1 MNPTEGAALKRV
13 LLAAHAYVVV
23 VNNPPAAPAH
33 KAMDAERRAFDEL
46 EEAVH
51 QALKIDALK
60 KAVHQTLETAIAIA
74 ELPPVYRSHIAP
86 SCPRQARS
94 SAATS
99 RLRAI
104 ASAV

>member
-1 MNPTEGAALKRV
+1 MNPSERDALKRV
-13 LLAAHAYVVV
+13 LSTAQAYVAIVSS
-23 VNNPPAAPAH
+23 PPAAPAH
-33 KAMDAERRAFDEL
+33 KAQDAERRAFDEL

-51 QALKIDALK
+51 EALKSDALK
-60 KAVHQTLETAIAIA
+60 KAVHQTLETAIA

-99 RLRAI
+99 RRRAI

>member
-1 MNPTEGAALKRV
+1 MNPSERATLKRV
-13 LLAAHAYVVV
+13 LLAAQAYVV
-23 VNNPPAAPAH
+23 VNNPLAVPAH
-33 KAMDAERRAFDEL
+33 KAQDAERRAFDEL

-51 QALKIDALK
+51 EALKSDALK
-60 KAVHQTLETAIAIA
+60 KAVHQTLETAIA

-99 RLRAI
+99 RRRAI

>member
-1 MNPTEGAALKRV
+1 MTPEETALLKRV
-13 LLAAHAYVVV
+13 AEAAISYVAVV
-23 VNNPPAAPAH
+23 KHPPAAPAH
-33 KAMDAERRAFDEL
+33 KAQDAERRAFDEL

-51 QALKIDALK
+51 Q
-60 KAVHQTLETAIAIA
+60 TLETAIA

-86 SCPRQARS
+86 SCSRQARS

-99 RLRAI
+99 RRRAI